1 MQGIFNSDKDLRNA
15 SLDEIRQVL
24 QELLA
29 ELRFRLSSL
38 SAENFPEKE
47 LPELARVLLKTQGIT
62 VEKGI
67 LKVDGRTV
75 QMEETE

>member
-29 ELRFRLSSL
+29 ELRFRL
-38 SAENFPEKE
+38 
-47 LPELARVLLKTQGIT
+47 PELARILLKTQGIT

-67 LKVDGRTV
+67 IKVDGKAV